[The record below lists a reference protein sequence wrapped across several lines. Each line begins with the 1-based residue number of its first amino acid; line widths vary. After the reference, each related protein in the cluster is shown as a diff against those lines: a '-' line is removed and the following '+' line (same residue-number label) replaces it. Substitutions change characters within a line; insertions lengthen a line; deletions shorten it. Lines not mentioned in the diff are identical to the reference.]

1 MTEHNI
7 KVRFTWSD
15 IIEEGKYAGWGWS
28 QQVTLQENS
37 IEIKCRKLPETPSF
51 SEINLLISAINHA
64 TLITYT
70 DTGNVLHRY
79 VAYIPFSAVL
89 CRLESIPSP
98 KVYIATSALLD
109 GLSKEKLL
117 TRLHDSYWRCRGRLL
132 H

>member
-37 IEIKCRKLPETPSF
+37 IEIKCRQLPETPSC
-51 SEINLLISAINHA
+51 SEINLLISTINHA
-64 TLITYT
+64 MLIMYT
-70 DTGNVLHRY
+70 DTGNVLHGY
-79 VAYIPFSAVL
+79 VAHLPFSAVL
-89 CRLESIPSP
+89 YRLESIPSP
-98 KVYIATSALLD
+98 KVYLATAALLD

-117 TRLHDSYWRCRGRLL
+117 TRPHDSYWRCRGRLL

>member
-37 IEIKCRKLPETPSF
+37 IEIKCRQLPETPSC

-79 VAYIPFSAVL
+79 VAHIPFSAVL
-89 CRLESIPSP
+89 CRLESMPSP
-98 KVYIATSALLD
+98 KVYIATAALLD